1 MRRYHPARLL
11 TLGAALLGS
20 TACGD
25 ASTSNKTTVDAEV
38 ISIRDIGPVVDAD
51 LSEREDATPIDFA
64 PPPDA
69 RILDAVADAAV
80 EWDLGIRPDA
90 AACTP
95 TVVDDTGG
103 AAALAEGAGDITT
116 RTGDDFFRVTV
127 VDPRGRPVPGAA
139 VSVILSA
146 EADAFTLVAHAPGYL
161 AAVLQA
167 PRGNGTY
174 GINAARQV
182 TEGPGSKDTLGASE
196 VPACAAGTR
205 FVSVLAALAPLPERI
220 ARDVAGDALTD
231 ACAPGGAEP
240 PESPAC
246 AALGRVRDA
255 QTNLPARLRLAADTH
270 PAYGEAALPRLPA
283 QAGMA
288 LVAETCGTPWGVAP
302 VAFVDDTAAALP
314 DQLPLARWRRL
325 AEVFTR
331 QALLLQPGDAAAAD
345 RLVRFGTALGRL
357 SGVVNPVA
365 YDLVAG
371 DPTFPQVNGLAR
383 AAEAVRAVVAAGDAA
398 VPAAADDTLRAFA
411 GAGVV
416 LDAYA
421 FARSADAAGNYGLGP
436 AALCDLS
443 RVTSFLTVD
452 AETLDVHA
460 AVDVLLDVLEAAAA
474 VEPPPPPA
482 DAAPPPPPAD
492 GGIAPPPPDAAVAPD
507 PDAAVVDPVACSP
520 DDSEP
525 NQTWQA
531 EVAEGQRLPQ
541 NVSELRRRTLE
552 PGDEDWYDFEAGL
565 INLNLGATLA
575 AEPECV
581 GPGGRLC
588 AELLWYTWVNA
599 EGLVGDEPVV
609 LVERRCG
616 DIADGLSLQAG
627 GVGGLAGEP
636 WTSVLVHVT
645 EDAAAPLAAPLP
657 YLVRVTR

>member
-1 MRRYHPARLL
+1 MRRTHSARLL
-11 TLGAALLGS
+11 TLGAALLGAA
-20 TACGD
+20 ACGD
-25 ASTSNKTTVDAEV
+25 ASTSKKSTVDAEV
-38 ISIRDIGPVVDAD
+38 ISIRDLGPVVDAD
-51 LSEREDATPIDFA
+51 LSQREDATPIDFA
-64 PPPDA
+64 PPPDLKV
-69 RILDAVADAAV
+69 LDAVVDAAV

-90 AACTP
+90 GACTP
-95 TVVDDTGG
+95 TVVSDAGG
-103 AAALAEGAGDITT
+103 VASLPEGVGDVTT
-116 RTGDDFFRVTV
+116 QAGDDFFRVTV
-127 VDPRGRPVPGAA
+127 IDPRGRPLPGAS
-139 VSVILSA
+139 VSVIFSA

-167 PRGNGTY
+167 PRGDGTY

-182 TEGPGSKDTLGASE
+182 TEGPGAKETLGASE
-196 VPACAAGTR
+196 VPGCAAGTR

-220 ARDVAGDALTD
+220 TRDLAGDALTD

-246 AALGRVRDA
+246 VALGRVRDA
-255 QTNLPARLRLAADTH
+255 QSDLPARLRLAADSH

-283 QAGMA
+283 QAGLA
-288 LVAETCGTPWGVAP
+288 LMGDTCGTPWGVAP
-302 VAFVDDTAAALP
+302 VAFVDDTAAPLP

-331 QALLLQPGDAAAAD
+331 QALLLNPNDAAAAD
-345 RLVRFGTALGRL
+345 RLVRFGIALGRL
-357 SGVVNPVA
+357 SGVVSPVS
-365 YDLVAG
+365 YDLVAA

-398 VPAAADDTLRAFA
+398 VPADAEDTLRAFA

-421 FARSADAAGNYGLGP
+421 FARSANAAGAYGLGP

-452 AETLDVHA
+452 ADTLDVHA

-482 DAAPPPPPAD
+482 DAALPPPPTD
-492 GGIAPPPPDAAVAPD
+492 GGIAPPPDAVVAPD
-507 PDAAVVDPVACSP
+507 PDAAPVETVVCSP

-525 NQTWQA
+525 NQTWQQ

-541 NVSELRRRTLE
+541 NISLLRHRTLE

-565 INLNLGATLA
+565 INRNLGATLS

-581 GPGGRLC
+581 EPGGRLC

-599 EGLVGDEPVV
+599 EGLLDDQPTV
-609 LVERRCG
+609 LVERQCA
-616 DIADGLSLQAG
+616 DLADGLVLNAG
-627 GVGGLAGEP
+627 GIGGLAGEP
-636 WTSVLVHVT
+636 WTSFLVHVT
-645 EDAAAPLAAPLP
+645 EDAAAPLAAPVS
-657 YLVRVTR
+657 YQVRATR